1 MSRTPIAIAPRR
13 PAEIPGQHGMKGITP
28 RETLTGSAVAVGD
41 AFIQSLERVCAS
53 VDVDDNSRTDYA
65 RDWWPLG
72 MVWATTGHV
81 ARMPAA
87 VARPKNVEEVAAVLR
102 LANDAGIPVTAAG
115 GRSGVLGNSLPVFGG
130 VVLDLTQLS
139 GITDLRTDDLSVDVM
154 AGTFGDAFE
163 DELQKTGHTAGHWP
177 QSMKLA
183 TVGGWI
189 ACSGAGQ
196 MSTRYGTMAD
206 ITRGVTAV
214 LADGRVIETSQFAH
228 SATGPDMTQLFVGS
242 EGTLGV
248 IVSACLNIHKKATYT
263 ESGAWAFDSFD
274 AGVDAIK
281 RFSQRG
287 ARPAV
292 VRLYD
297 ATESRRNFD
306 TKDQHILLVHDEGD
320 PEIVAGIMSVVRSEC
335 DGKPSDKTLVERWLS
350 NRNSVH
356 ALDELIMD
364 RAPDTMEITAPWS
377 QLPRIYHDATAA
389 MMAVDGTR
397 TATAHISH
405 AYPGS
410 AGLYFM
416 FGGRPELEDR
426 PRWYRD
432 VWNAGARSVLGNG
445 GNLSHHHGIG
455 LQRGR
460 LMGEALGS
468 GMEMLQLVKDG
479 LDPKGILNPGK
490 LGLKNPFGPTPEWAD
505 KAAPK
510 A

>member
-13 PAEIPGQHGMKGITP
+13 PAEIPGQHGLKGGAP
-28 RETLTGSAVAVGD
+28 RETLTGGAVAVDD
-41 AFIQSLERVCAS
+41 AFVQALEKVCAR
-53 VDVDDNSRTDYA
+53 VDVDDGSRTDYA

-87 VARPKNVEEVAAVLR
+87 VARPENVDEVAAILR

-130 VVLDLTQLS
+130 VVLDLTHLS
-139 GITDLRTDDLSVDVM
+139 GITDLRGDDLSVDVM
-154 AGTFGDAFE
+154 AGTFGDTFE
-163 DELQKTGHTAGHWP
+163 ETLQKEGFTAGHWP
-177 QSMKLA
+177 QSMGLA

-196 MSTRYGTMAD
+196 MSTRYGTIAD
-206 ITRGVTAV
+206 ITRGVTVV
-214 LADGRVIETSQFAH
+214 LADGRLIETSQYAH
-228 SATGPDMTQLFVGS
+228 SSTGPNMTQLFVGS

-248 IVSACLNIHKKATYT
+248 IVSACLNIHKKAEYS
-263 ESGAWAFDSFD
+263 ESSAWAFDSFD
-274 AGVDAIK
+274 AGVEAIK

-306 TKDQHILLVHDEGD
+306 TEAQHILLIHDEGD
-320 PEIVAGIMSVVRSEC
+320 PEIVKGIMSVVRAEC
-335 DGKPSDKTLVERWLS
+335 DGKPADTVLVDRWLA

-356 ALDELIMD
+356 ALDDLIID

-377 QLPRIYHDATAA
+377 KLAKIYHETTAA

-432 VWNAGARSVLGNG
+432 VWNAGARTVLSHG
-445 GNLSHHHGIG
+445 GNLAHHHGIG
-455 LQRGR
+455 LQRAR
-460 LMGEALGS
+460 LMGEAMGS
-468 GMEMLQLVKDG
+468 SMEAMQAVKDA
-479 LDPKGILNPGK
+479 LDPKGVLNPGK

-510 A
+510 T

>member
-1 MSRTPIAIAPRR
+1 MTTRPIEIASRRPTPI
-13 PAEIPGQHGMKGITP
+13 PGEHGVKGVSP
-28 RETLTGSAVAVGD
+28 RETLTGSAVSVDD
-41 AFIQSLERVCAS
+41 AFVQSLEKVCAKVS
-53 VDVDDNSRTDYA
+53 VDDNMRTEYA

-87 VARPKNVEEVAAVLR
+87 VVHPQSTDEVAAVLR
-102 LANDAGIPVTAAG
+102 LANESRIPVTAAG
-115 GRSGVLGNSLPVFGG
+115 GRSGVLGNSLPAFGG
-130 VVLDLTQLS
+130 VVMDLTALS
-139 GITDLRTDDLSVDVM
+139 GITDLRGDDLVADVQ
-154 AGTFGDAFE
+154 AGTFGDDFE
-163 DELQKTGHTAGHWP
+163 NALQAEGYTAGHWP
-177 QSMKLA
+177 QSLA
-183 TVGGWI
+183 LSTVGGWI

-214 LADGRVIETSQFAH
+214 LADGRVVETSEFSH
-228 SATGPDMTQLFVGS
+228 SATGPNMTQLFVGS

-248 IVSACLNIHKKATYT
+248 IVSARLNIHAKAEYS
-263 ESGAWAFDSFD
+263 ESLAVAYDSFD
-274 AGVDAIK
+274 DGVAAIQ
-281 RFSQRG
+281 RFSRRG

-306 TKDQHILLVHDEGD
+306 TKDQHILLIHDEGD
-320 PEIVAGIMSVVRSEC
+320 EGMVKSIMQVVRDEVRGTEM
-335 DGKPSDKTLVERWLS
+335 DVALVNRWLG

-356 ALDELIMD
+356 ALDELILD
-364 RAPDTMEITAPWS
+364 RAPDTMEVTAPWS
-377 QLPRIYHDATAA
+377 KLAKIYHDATAA

-416 FGGRPELEDR
+416 FGGRPELENR
-426 PRWYRD
+426 PEWYRD
-432 VWNAGARSVLGNG
+432 VWNAGARSVLANG

-455 LQRGR
+455 LGR
-460 LMGEALGS
+460 ARHMKEALTS
-468 GMEMLQLVKDG
+468 GMDMLQSVKDG
-479 LDPKGILNPGK
+479 LDPNGILNPGK
-490 LGLKNPFGPTPEWAD
+490 LGLNNPFGSIPDWDDIAKPL
-505 KAAPK
+505 K
-510 A
+510 

>member
-13 PAEIPGQHGMKGITP
+13 PSPIPGAHGLEGVAP
-28 RETLTGSAVAVGD
+28 RETLTGRAVAVDD
-41 AFIQSLERVCAS
+41 AFIQGLERVCAA
-53 VDVDDNSRTDYA
+53 VDVDDQSRADYA

-87 VARPKNVEEVAAVLR
+87 VARPASVEEVSAILR
-102 LANDAGIPVTAAG
+102 LANEAGIPVTPAG
-115 GRSGVLGNSLPVFGG
+115 GRSGVLGNSLPAFGG
-130 VVLDLTQLS
+130 VVLDLTRLS
-139 GITDLRTDDLSVDVM
+139 GITDLRADDLTVDVM

-163 DELQKTGHTAGHWP
+163 AALQQTGHTAGHWP

-214 LADGRVIETSQFAH
+214 LADGRVVETSEFSH
-228 SATGPDMTQLFVGS
+228 SSTGPDMTQLFVGS

-248 IVSACLNIHKKATYT
+248 IVSARLNIHRKAQHA

-274 AGVDAIK
+274 AGVEAIK
-281 RFSQRG
+281 RFSRRG
-287 ARPAV
+287 AGPAV

-306 TKDQHILLVHDEGD
+306 TRDQHVLLIHDEGD
-320 PEIVAGIMSVVRSEC
+320 PALVAGNMAIVRQEC
-335 DGKPSDKTLVERWLS
+335 DGKPCGTAMVERWLGH
-350 NRNSVH
+350 RNNVH
-356 ALDELIMD
+356 ALDELILD

-377 QLPRIYHDATAA
+377 KLARIYHETTAA
-389 MMAVDGTR
+389 MMAVAGTR

-426 PRWYRD
+426 PRWYRE
-432 VWNAGARSVLGNG
+432 VWNAGARSVLANG
-445 GNLSHHHGIG
+445 GNLAHHHGIG
-455 LQRGR
+455 LQRAR
-460 LMGEALGS
+460 LMGEAMGS
-468 GMEMLQLVKDG
+468 GLGMLQMVKDA

-490 LGLKNPFGPTPEWAD
+490 LGLSSPFGPTPDWAD

-510 A
+510 P

>member
-1 MSRTPIAIAPRR
+1 MSRTPIAIPPRR
-13 PAEIPGQHGMKGITP
+13 PAPIPGAQGFGRGAP
-28 RETLTGSAVAVGD
+28 RETLGGTAVTVDD
-41 AFIQSLERVCAS
+41 AFLQSLERCCAS
-53 VDVDDNSRTDYA
+53 VEVDEAARLDYA

-72 MVWATTGHV
+72 LVWATTGHV

-87 VARPKNVEEVAAVLR
+87 VARPQDVHEVSAILR
-102 LANDAGIPVTAAG
+102 LANEARIPVTAAG

-139 GITDLRTDDLSVDVM
+139 GITDLRCDDLCADVQ

-163 DELQKTGHTAGHWP
+163 AALQETGHTAGHWP

-214 LADGRVIETSQFAH
+214 LADGRIIETSEFSH
-228 SATGPDMTQLFVGS
+228 SATGPDLTQLFVGS

-248 IVSACLNIHKKATYT
+248 IVSARLNIHVKADYT

-274 AGVDAIK
+274 AGIEAIK
-281 RFSQRG
+281 RFAHRG

-297 ATESRRNFD
+297 ATESRRNFG
-306 TKDQHILLVHDEGD
+306 TRNQNILLVHDEGA
-320 PEIVAGIMSVVRSEC
+320 PAIVRGIMAVVREEC
-335 DGKPSDKTLVERWLS
+335 DGTPCGSELVHRWLAH
-350 NRNSVH
+350 RNDVQSLD
-356 ALDELIMD
+356 ALISD
-364 RAPDTMEITAPWS
+364 RAPDTMEVTAPWS
-377 QLPRIYHDATAA
+377 KLARIYHETTSAI
-389 MMAVDGTR
+389 MSVDGTR
-397 TATAHISH
+397 TATAHVSH
-405 AYPGS
+405 VYPGS

-416 FGGRPELEDR
+416 FGGRPTPEDR
-426 PRWYRD
+426 PRWYREVWD
-432 VWNAGARSVLGNG
+432 VGARAVLRNG

-455 LQRGR
+455 LQRAR

-468 GMEMLQLVKDG
+468 GMAMLQTVKDS
-479 LDPKGILNPGK
+479 LDPNGILNPGK
-490 LGLKNPFGPTPEWAD
+490 LGLRSPYGPIPDWAD
-505 KAAPK
+505 KAPSPE
-510 A
+510 

>member
-1 MSRTPIAIAPRR
+1 MTSRPIAIAPRR
-13 PAEIPGQHGMKGITP
+13 PSPIPGAHGLQGVAP
-28 RETLTGSAVAVGD
+28 RETLTGAAVAVND
-41 AFIQSLERVCAS
+41 AFVQSLEKVCAK
-53 VDVDDNSRTDYA
+53 VDVDDNARTEYA

-81 ARMPAA
+81 ARLPAA
-87 VARPKNVEEVAAVLR
+87 VVRPANTEEVSAVLR
-102 LANDAGIPVTAAG
+102 LANDARIPVTAVG
-115 GRSGVLGNSLPVFGG
+115 GRSGVLGNSLPAFGG
-130 VVLDLTQLS
+130 VVMDLTAFS
-139 GITDLRTDDLSVDVM
+139 GITDLREDDLVADVQ

-163 DELQKTGHTAGHWP
+163 NALQAKGYTAGHWP
-177 QSMKLA
+177 QSMALS

-214 LADGRVIETSQFAH
+214 LADGRVIETSEYSH
-228 SATGPDMTQLFVGS
+228 SATGPNMTQLFVGS

-248 IVSACLNIHKKATYT
+248 IVSARLNIHPKASYS
-263 ESGAWAFDSFD
+263 ESLALAYDSFD
-274 AGVDAIK
+274 DGVAAIH
-281 RFSQRG
+281 RFSRQG

-306 TKDQHILLVHDEGD
+306 TKGQHILLIHDEGD
-320 PEIVAGIMSVVRSEC
+320 ETLVKANMHVVRSVAEGSPA
-335 DGKPSDKTLVERWLS
+335 DTVLVERWLG

-356 ALDELIMD
+356 ALDELILD
-364 RAPDTMEITAPWS
+364 RAPDTMEVTAPWS
-377 QLPRIYHDATAA
+377 KLARIYHDATAA
-389 MMAVDGTR
+389 MMAVEGTR

-416 FGGRPELEDR
+416 FGGRPELQDR
-426 PRWYRD
+426 PRWYRE
-432 VWNAGARSVLGNG
+432 VWDAGARSVLANG

-455 LQRGR
+455 LSRAR
-460 LMGEALGS
+460 HMGEALGS
-468 GMEMLQLVKDG
+468 GMELLQMVKDG
-479 LDPKGILNPGK
+479 FDPNGILNPGK
-490 LGLKNPFGPTPEWAD
+490 LGLANPFGDLPDWAD
-505 KAAPK
+505 VAAPL